1 MARPRRPTLTPRLAE
16 FRAGRRLTQ
25 EQVAE
30 AVGITVEMV
39 RRHEQGH
46 AQPVER
52 YRRRYSALYGATQ
65 VELGLVV
72 AKAAA
77 AAAPITVAATI
88 DDLIAEISES
98 GATHDTLDQ
107 LGAATASLAELHTQ
121 APARLVLRQ
130 VLQLRARTHEVLV
143 GRIRLSQARELYRIE
158 ADLLA
163 HACLLMGDLKQ
174 DALAYKFGSAALMFA
189 TEAGTSPAIAR
200 SALAKTLRWQERLPE
215 SADMARAGYE
225 LSPMA
230 PVRVQLASQE
240 ANAAA
245 LLGDAGRAR
254 EALRRAERDA
264 EICAPGSGLSAWSFS
279 RGRQAIFALSVAT
292 HTGDPDGAL
301 RAAALAD
308 SSWAAGEPMVKANW
322 AQIRVGAALAHIDR
336 GDLDA
341 AIDNVMPVLD
351 IPPEFR
357 VATVTAY
364 TDNLARRLN
373 DPRLLRT
380 RAVTALRSQ
389 IREFSSAALPGKE

>member
-16 FRAGRRLTQ
+16 FRASRRLTQ

-30 AVGITVEMV
+30 AIGITVEMV
-39 RRHEQGH
+39 RRHEHGQ

-72 AKAAA
+72 AKQAAVA
-77 AAAPITVAATI
+77 VPITVAATI
-88 DDLIAEISES
+88 DDLIAEIGES

-107 LGAATASLAELHTQ
+107 LATATSSLAELHTQ

-143 GRIRLSQARELYRIE
+143 GGVRLGQARELYRIE

-189 TEAGTSPAIAR
+189 KEAGASPAIAR
-200 SALAKTLRWQERLPE
+200 SALAKTLRWQERLVE

-225 LSPMA
+225 VSPMT

-254 EALRRAERDA
+254 EALRRAEHDA
-264 EICAPGSGLSAWSFS
+264 EVCAPDSGLSAWSFS

-308 SSWAAGEPMVKANW
+308 SSWAAGEPIVK
-322 AQIRVGAALAHIDR
+322 
-336 GDLDA
+336 
-341 AIDNVMPVLD
+341 
-351 IPPEFR
+351 
-357 VATVTAY
+357 
-364 TDNLARRLN
+364 
-373 DPRLLRT
+373 
-380 RAVTALRSQ
+380 
-389 IREFSSAALPGKE
+389 